1 LADIIVEKPTQKQI
15 IIGQNGSMIKK
26 ISSQA
31 RIEIEKLLEYPVYLE
46 LFVKVRKDWRDNPR
60 MIKSFGY

>member
-1 LADIIVEKPTQKQI
+1 
-15 IIGQNGSMIKK
+15 MIKK